1 MSFNNKAIIQ
11 SVVRHIIGMVG
22 MWITAKYGVDI
33 DTGTVNS
40 VTELVLGLVLSGGAL
55 VAGSVDK
62 AKTKPVD
69 VLIDNPIIRVQEP
82 VIEVKQWFLSSR
94 SKGNMKGLHKDL
106 VELINLALVES
117 PYDFVVISGER
128 TSKEQRALVDAKKS
142 RTMNSKHIKQ
152 SDGYV
157 HAFDFMALDANGVG
171 TWEYN
176 YYRDITSAMKRIVAR
191 ENLDITFGIDWV
203 GFIDSG
209 HVQIG
214 T

>member
-1 MSFNNKAIIQ
+1 MNKVIIK
-11 SVVRHIIGMVG
+11 SIIRHVLTVVA
-22 MWITAKYGVDI
+22 TLLAAKGISI
-33 DTGTVNS
+33 DAGTVTS
-40 VTELVLGLVLSGGAL
+40 ITDLIVGLVLGGG
-55 VAGSVDK
+55 VMVQSYMEK
-62 AKTKPVD
+62 SKPVD

-94 SKGNMKGLHKDL
+94 SKSNMKGLHKDL

-176 YYRDITSAMKRIVAR
+176 YYRDIVSAMKRIVAR
-191 ENLDITFGIDWV
+191 ENLDITFGHDWV
-203 GFIDSG
+203 GFLDSG